1 MVNIRFKLERKSIS
15 LFIKRQF
22 PEEKAFLDRRRQ
34 GLATWYVSLITVG
47 ILADLL
53 ELSGSFSAFYKYSN
67 SIMLL
72 LIFTS
77 TACYLLRKTN
87 ILQTVSLLSLTTL
100 LFISTDTIYCA
111 LMPSVPHTNM
121 VILVNMLILTANIMF
136 SIATYQTV
144 TTMVNVVVSI
154 TTFFA
159 CMILTNNKDSLQ
171 YVAMMTLIFIYIGIL
186 GLHITRNSKH
196 LQDENTTIK
205 NEEEELMHLLRL
217 NKEQLKLFMKLA
229 KQEYDENETRL
240 ILAQFN
246 EKTQKYID
254 AESSTEKRIEKAFP
268 QLTASERDI
277 ARMILRGHKLGA
289 ICTMLNKTESNVN
302 THRANIRRKLKLQP
316 NDNLYDFLKARVRE

>member
-15 LFIKRQF
+15 LFIKRQI

-205 NEEEELMHLLRL
+205 N
-217 NKEQLKLFMKLA
+217 
-229 KQEYDENETRL
+229 
-240 ILAQFN
+240 
-246 EKTQKYID
+246 
-254 AESSTEKRIEKAFP
+254 
-268 QLTASERDI
+268 
-277 ARMILRGHKLGA
+277 
-289 ICTMLNKTESNVN
+289 
-302 THRANIRRKLKLQP
+302 
-316 NDNLYDFLKARVRE
+316 